1 MLEHVTI
8 ESRWEIHDAAWKIDL
23 SARKETEVKKG
34 EILSIYIRPE
44 PGQSMLAMDQVRAV
58 PGRGLEGDYYYSNA
72 TSANLQ
78 DSSRELT
85 LIELETLQAAKRDYE
100 LTLELGESRRNLITR
115 NVPLNHLVGKEFLV
129 GEVRLMGLRLCEPCS
144 HLASLT
150 NKPVV
155 KPLVHRGGL
164 RAKILS
170 EGFIRVGDSITIP
183 EE

>member
-1 MLEHVTI
+1 MK
-8 ESRWEIHDAAWKIDL
+8 D
-23 SARKETEVKKG
+23 G

-44 PGQSMLAMDQVRAV
+44 AGQPMRAMDQVRAV
-58 PGRGLEGDYYYSNA
+58 PGRGLEGDHYYYSSA
-72 TSANLQ
+72 TTDTTQ
-78 DSSRELT
+78 DSSREVT

-100 LTLELGESRRNLITR
+100 LNLELGESRRNLITR
-115 NVPLNHLVGKEFLV
+115 NVPLNHLVGKEFQV
-129 GEVRLMGLRLCEPCS
+129 GDVRLLGLRLCEPCS

-150 NKPVV
+150 NKPVI

-170 EGFIRVGDSITIP
+170 EGLIRVGDSVVNL